1 MNEQEVEKPTMPFL
15 NALILADALGP
26 QYRVCLSNGSAD
38 CPAHR
43 HRWVGDY
50 SFMADGGAN
59 ASIGAPDAD
68 AVIIRPAKREVSF
81 PEALLWAS
89 QGAGRVF
96 RGEVGGKYRVSQN
109 YLQRWNTLADS
120 WCNIQIGN
128 WDEPCIIDEGWED
141 VTTQV
146 RVVVE

>member
-1 MNEQEVEKPTMPFL
+1 MNEQEAEKRTMRFL
-15 NALILADALGP
+15 RALILADALGP
-26 QYRVCLSNGSAD
+26 EYRACLSNGGAD

-43 HRWVGDY
+43 SRWAGDY
-50 SFMADGGAN
+50 YFMADSGAKG
-59 ASIGAPDAD
+59 IGAPDAD

-109 YLQRWNTLADS
+109 YLQHWNTLSDS
-120 WCNIQIGN
+120 WCNIQIGG